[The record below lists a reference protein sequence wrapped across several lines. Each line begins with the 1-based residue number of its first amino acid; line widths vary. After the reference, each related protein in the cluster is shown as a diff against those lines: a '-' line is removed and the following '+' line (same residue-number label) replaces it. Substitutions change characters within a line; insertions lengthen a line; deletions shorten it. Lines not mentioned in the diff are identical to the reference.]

1 VTRTVPFVD
10 LSAEWEPVRAE
21 ALARIARVFDH
32 GRFVAGP
39 EVAELEQRLAA
50 VTGSKFA
57 VTCAS
62 GTTALLMAM
71 MALGV
76 GPGDEVIVPAFTFIA
91 PAECAL
97 ILGAAPVL
105 VDVQMPSGLIDPDT
119 LEAAIT
125 DRTRAVVAVSLF
137 GLPADFDRINRIA
150 ARHGIPVIE
159 DAAQS
164 LGATRDGRSSGTLAG
179 IGCTSFFPTKA
190 LGGAGDGGA
199 LFTDDADTADRL
211 AEIRDHGQAGK
222 YHHVRPGLN
231 GRLGS
236 MAAAALLARLE
247 VFEPLL
253 ERRRHIG
260 RSYDRLLAD
269 ARRSGLLDFVT
280 DEGIDHGARSQ
291 YAVVVKNRAHV
302 VEALEKAGIQ
312 TAIHYPRALH
322 RQPVLRDCRCTGPL
336 DNASEMADRV
346 LCLPV
351 HPALSDDQ
359 VNYVAET
366 LCGALAN

>member
-1 VTRTVPFVD
+1 MTPKVPFVD
-10 LSAEWEPVRAE
+10 LSAEWEPVRTE
-21 ALARIARVFDH
+21 ALRRIAGVFDH

-39 EVAELEQRLAA
+39 EVSELEEKLAA
-50 VTGSKFA
+50 TVGTKHA
-57 VTCAS
+57 LCCAS

-71 MALGV
+71 MALGI

-97 ILGAAPVL
+97 ILGASPVL
-105 VDVQMPSGLIDPDT
+105 VDVQVPSGLIDPDT

-125 DRTRAVVAVSLF
+125 PRTKAIVAVSLF
-137 GLPADFDRINRIA
+137 GLPADFKRINRIA
-150 ARHGIPVIE
+150 ENHGIPVIE

-164 LGATRDGRSSGTLAG
+164 LGASRNGKASGSLAG

-199 LFTDDADTADRL
+199 VFTDDADTANRL
-211 AEIRDHGQAGK
+211 SEIREHGQSGK

-236 MAAAALLARLE
+236 IAAAALLARLDM
-247 VFEPLL
+247 FEPLL

-260 RSYDRLLAD
+260 RTYDRLLGD
-269 ARRSGLLDFVT
+269 ARRSGLLDFAT
-280 DEGIDHGARSQ
+280 DEGIEHSARSQ
-291 YAVVVKNRAHV
+291 YAVVVKARAKV
-302 VEALEKAGIQ
+302 VNSLEAAGVQ
-312 TAIHYPRALH
+312 TAVHYPQALDQ
-322 RQPVLRDCRCTGPL
+322 QPVLRDCRCSGSL
-336 DNASEMADRV
+336 ANASTMADKV
-346 LCLPV
+346 LCLPI

-359 VNYVAET
+359 VSYVADS
-366 LCGALAN
+366 LCSAVMH

>member
-1 VTRTVPFVD
+1 MTPEVPFAD
-10 LSAEWEPVRAE
+10 LCAEWEPIRAD
-21 ALARIARVFDH
+21 ALKRIAEVFDH

-50 VTGSKFA
+50 TVGSKFA
-57 VTCAS
+57 ISCAS

-97 ILGAAPVL
+97 VLGASPVL
-105 VDVQMPSGLIDPDT
+105 VDVRMPSGLIDPGM

-125 DRTRAVVAVSLF
+125 ARTKAIVAVSLF
-137 GLPADFDRINRIA
+137 GLPADFDRINEIA
-150 ARHGIPVIE
+150 EHHGVPVIE

-164 LGATRDGRSSGTLAG
+164 LGATRNGKGSGSLAR

-199 LFTDDADTADRL
+199 LFTDDADTAIRL
-211 AEIRDHGQAGK
+211 SEIRDHGQAGK

-247 VFEPLL
+247 IFEPLL

-260 RSYDRLLAD
+260 RSYDRLLDD
-269 ARRSGLLDFVT
+269 ARRSSLLDFVT
-280 DEGIDHGARSQ
+280 EAGIEHSARSQ
-291 YAVVVKNRAHV
+291 YPVVVKDRKNIAT
-302 VEALEKAGIQ
+302 ALEAAGIQ
-312 TAIHYPRALH
+312 TAIHYPQALH
-322 RQPVLRDCRCTGPL
+322 RQPVLRDCRCSGPL
-336 DNASEMADRV
+336 ENASDMADTV
-346 LCLPV
+346 LCLPI
-351 HPALSDDQ
+351 HPTLSDKQ
-359 VNYVAET
+359 VDYVAGT
-366 LCGALAN
+366 LCSVLTK

>member
-1 VTRTVPFVD
+1 MTPKVPFVD

-21 ALARIARVFDH
+21 ALRRIADVFDH

-50 VTGSKFA
+50 TVGAKFA
-57 VTCAS
+57 VSGAS

-97 ILGAAPVL
+97 ILGASPVL
-105 VDVQMPSGLIDPDT
+105 VDVQVPSGLIDSDA

-125 DRTRAVVAVSLF
+125 PRTRAIVAVSLF
-137 GLPADFDRINRIA
+137 GLPADFDRINEIA
-150 ARHGIPVIE
+150 ARKGVPVIE

-164 LGATRDGRSSGTLAG
+164 LGATRNGKSSGSLAG

-199 LFTDDADTADRL
+199 LFTDDADTANRL
-211 AEIRDHGQAGK
+211 SQIRDHGQSGK
-222 YHHVRPGLN
+222 YHHVRTGLN

-236 MAAAALLARLE
+236 MAAAALLVRLE
-247 VFEPLL
+247 MFEPLL
-253 ERRRHIG
+253 EKRRHIG
-260 RSYDRLLAD
+260 RTYDRLLGD

-280 DEGIDHGARSQ
+280 DEGIGHSARSQ
-291 YAVVVKNRAHV
+291 YAVVVKDRENVAKSL
-302 VEALEKAGIQ
+302 EAAGIQ
-312 TAIHYPRALH
+312 TAVHYPQALH
-322 RQPVLRDCRCTGPL
+322 RQPVLQDCRCSGPL
-336 DNASEMADRV
+336 ENASAMANQV

-359 VNYVAET
+359 VDYVAET
-366 LCGALAN
+366 LCNALTK

>member
-1 VTRTVPFVD
+1 VTPKVPFFD
-10 LSAEWEPVRAE
+10 LCAEWEPVRTD
-21 ALARIARVFDH
+21 ALRRIAEVFDH

-50 VTGSKFA
+50 TVGSKFA
-57 VTCAS
+57 ISCAS

-97 ILGAAPVL
+97 ILGASPVL
-105 VDVQMPSGLIDPDT
+105 VDVRMPSGLIDPGI

-125 DRTRAVVAVSLF
+125 TRTKAVVAVSLF
-137 GLPADFDRINRIA
+137 GLPADFDRINRVA
-150 ARHGIPVIE
+150 ERHGVPVIE

-164 LGATRDGRSSGTLAG
+164 LGATQGGKGSGSLAR

-199 LFTDDADTADRL
+199 LFTDDVDTAIRL
-211 AEIRDHGQAGK
+211 SEIRDHGQAGK

-231 GRLGS
+231 GRLSS
-236 MAAAALLARLE
+236 MTAAALLARLDM
-247 VFEPLL
+247 FESLL

-260 RSYDRLLAD
+260 RSYDRLLDD
-269 ARRSGLLDFVT
+269 ARRPGLLNFVT
-280 DEGIDHGARSQ
+280 DEGMEHSARSQ
-291 YAVVVKNRAHV
+291 YAVVVNDRENVAK
-302 VEALEKAGIQ
+302 ALNVAGVQ
-312 TAIHYPRALH
+312 TAVHYPQALH
-322 RQPVLRDCRCTGPL
+322 RQPVLRDCRCSGSL
-336 DNASEMADRV
+336 DNAREMADKV
-346 LCLPV
+346 LCLPI
-351 HPALSDDQ
+351 HPTLSDRQ
-359 VNYVAET
+359 VDFVAET
-366 LCGALAN
+366 LRSALTK